1 MGKRRGGRELLR
13 SLTKRQKKHLR
24 EFGEEHPFYDKVSGR
39 PEATQICE
47 LSENSDK
54 SSAESDSET
63 EVDQVSV
70 YHKLLATLKTSPES
84 ESEEEED
91 ESESEEAEESETEM
105 DSEGSQETGEGDGG
119 EEDKNDVPG
128 REEVTATDTA
138 EQTLGQEQ
146 ADGADTSCDTS
157 RGVIEEFTDVKH
169 ESEFSLE
176 TNFMEEESGDC
187 SADQRD
193 SNSSQAFSEDP
204 FKQHMD
210 KELQE
215 KEVEKIS
222 TLPKTSSQSK
232 WPRLGQL
239 TFSSTLEKHKTLK
252 ADREIDVKQL
262 YLHKPLE
269 STWPK
274 VNKQFLS
281 STNKPN
287 DPFFTP
293 LQRELFCI
301 MNTYRDLF
309 YPERNALTNG
319 EEIRQV
325 YCLHALN
332 HVLKANAQVLS
343 NNAKRRDQKPGTDS
357 DDYRDQGLTR
367 PKVLMIVPF
376 RECALRIVHILIRLL
391 EVNDKRKIDVSNKK
405 RFKGEFG
412 SDPEEKPPN
421 LKRPEDYE
429 AVFAGNIDDHFRI
442 GVAILQKSM
451 RLYAPF
457 YSSDIIIASPLGMRT
472 VIGAEGEK
480 KRDFDFLSSVEILII
495 DQADIYL
502 MQNWEHVLHLMK
514 HINLLPL
521 DSHGVDFSRVRMLNL
536 NNWSRFYRQTLLF
549 SALQDPQINSIF
561 NKHCCN
567 YVGQVAVRNIPIIG
581 SISHVVVQLPHVF
594 RRLEAESATSVIDTR
609 FQFFIDKVLPEYR
622 DAIMSHTLIYVPS
635 YFDYVRLRNYF
646 KKEDLNFTHIC
657 EYTKKAG
664 VCRARRFFL
673 KGEKQFLL
681 FTERFHFYKRY
692 TIKGVRN
699 LIFYE
704 LPTYSHFYSEICNMM
719 KATDSAVDATW
730 TCTVLYSKY
739 DAQKLAAVVGIDRT
753 AQMLQSKKNVHLFVT
768 GENERGSSRIWK
780 FTKMW
785 YRSFA
790 SGETSVIPL
799 PLKQRGRKSSRPCP

>member
-1 MGKRRGGRELLR
+1 MGKRRAGRELLR
-13 SLTKRQKKHLR
+13 SLSKKQKKHLR
-24 EFGEEHPFYDKVSGR
+24 EFGEEHPFFDKVSGR

-47 LSENSDK
+47 LSEDSDK

-63 EVDQVSV
+63 EVEQVSG

-91 ESESEEAEESETEM
+91 ESESEEAEESEAEM
-105 DSEGSQETGEGDGG
+105 DSERSQEAGEAEGG
-119 EEDKNDVPG
+119 EEDENDVP
-128 REEVTATDTA
+128 EEEEATDTA
-138 EQTLGQEQ
+138 EQMLSQEQ
-146 ADGADTSCDTS
+146 ADGTDTSCDP
-157 RGVIEEFTDVKH
+157 RHGVIEEFTDVKH

-187 SADQRD
+187 NADRRD
-193 SNSSQAFSEDP
+193 SSSSQALPEDP

-210 KELQE
+210 KELE
-215 KEVEKIS
+215 KKEIEKMS
-222 TLPKTSSQSK
+222 TLPRTSSQNQLISPAVMIYFQVCK
-232 WPRLGQL
+232 VWYIRLLSVVGLFFFQWPRLGQVI
-239 TFSSTLEKHKTLK
+239 FSSTLEKQKSLK
-252 ADREIDVKQL
+252 ADKEVDVKQL
-262 YLHKPLE
+262 HLHKPLE

-281 STNKPN
+281 AVDKPT
-287 DPFFTP
+287 DSCFTP

-301 MNTYRDLF
+301 MNSYRDLF

-319 EEIRQV
+319 EEIRHA

-343 NNAKRRDQKPGTDS
+343 NNAKRRDRKPGTDT
-357 DDYRDQGLTR
+357 DDHRDQGLTR

-376 RECALRIVHILIRLL
+376 RECALRIVHIFISLL
-391 EVNDKRKIDVSNKK
+391 EVNDKKKIDVSNKK

-457 YSSDIIIASPLGMRT
+457 YSSDIIIASPLGIRT

-480 KRDFDFLSSVEILII
+480 KRDFDFLSSIEILII

-536 NNWSRFYRQTLLF
+536 NNWSKYYRQTLLF
-549 SALQDPQINSIF
+549 SALQDPQINSVF
-561 NKHCCN
+561 NKHCFN
-567 YVGQVAVRNIPIIG
+567 YTGQVAVRNVPLTG

-594 RRLEAESATSVIDTR
+594 RRLEADSVTSVIDAR

-622 DAIMSHTLIYVPS
+622 DAIMSHTLIYIPS

-657 EYTKKAG
+657 EYTKKAA

-692 TIKGVRN
+692 TIKGIRN

-704 LPTYSHFYSEICNMM
+704 LPTYSHFYSEICNML
-719 KATDSAVDATW
+719 KARDSGVDPTW

-768 GENERGSSRIWK
+768 GEND
-780 FTKMW
+780 
-785 YRSFA
+785 
-790 SGETSVIPL
+790 
-799 PLKQRGRKSSRPCP
+799 

>member
-1 MGKRRGGRELLR
+1 MGKRRAGRELVR
-13 SLTKRQKKHLR
+13 SLSKKQKKHLK
-24 EFGEEHPFYDKVSGR
+24 EFGEEHPFYDKVLVLQLYF
-39 PEATQICE
+39 PFQ
-47 LSENSDK
+47 SENSDK

-63 EVDQVSV
+63 EVEQISV

-84 ESEEEED
+84 ESEED
-91 ESESEEAEESETEM
+91 ASDSEETGESETEM
-105 DSEGSQETGEGDGG
+105 GSEGSQETGEADGA
-119 EEDKNDVPG
+119 EEDKNDVQ
-128 REEVTATDTA
+128 EQKEATDRA
-138 EQTLGQEQ
+138 EQMLGQEQ
-146 ADGADTSCDTS
+146 ADGTDASCEQS

-187 SADQRD
+187 NADKRD
-193 SNSSQAFSEDP
+193 NP

-210 KELQE
+210 RELQE
-215 KEVEKIS
+215 KEVEKMS

-239 TFSSTLEKHKTLK
+239 TLSSTLEKPKTVK
-252 ADREIDVKQL
+252 ADREVDMKQL

-274 VNKQFLS
+274 VNKLFLS
-281 STNKPN
+281 SVNKQS
-287 DPFFTP
+287 DSSFTP

-319 EEIRQV
+319 EEIRLV

-343 NNAKRRDQKPGTDS
+343 NNAKRRDQKPGSD

-376 RECALRIVHILIRLL
+376 RECALRIVHIFISLL
-391 EVNDKRKIDVSNKK
+391 EVNAKRKIDVSNKK

-442 GVAILQKSM
+442 GVAVLQKSM

-480 KRDFDFLSSVEILII
+480 KRDFDFLSSIEILII

-514 HINLLPL
+514 HMNLLPL
-521 DSHGVDFSRVRMLNL
+521 ESHGVDFSRVRMLNL
-536 NNWSRFYRQTLLF
+536 NNWSRYYRQTLLF

-561 NKHCCN
+561 NKHCFN
-567 YVGQVAVRNIPIIG
+567 YVGQVAIRNVPLNG
-581 SISHVVVQLPHVF
+581 SISQIVVQLPHVF
-594 RRLEAESATSVIDTR
+594 RRLEAENVTSVIDTR

-646 KKEDLNFTHIC
+646 KKEDLNFAHIC
-657 EYTKKAG
+657 EYTKKGA

-692 TIKGVRN
+692 MIKGIRN

-719 KATDSAVDATW
+719 KATDNGVDATW

-739 DAQKLAAVVGIDRT
+739 DAQKLAAVVGIERA

-768 GENERGSSRIWK
+768 GEN
-780 FTKMW
+780 
-785 YRSFA
+785 
-790 SGETSVIPL
+790 
-799 PLKQRGRKSSRPCP
+799 

>member
-1 MGKRRGGRELLR
+1 MHFQRAL
-13 SLTKRQKKHLR
+13 S
-24 EFGEEHPFYDKVSGR
+24 PVASS
-39 PEATQICE
+39 
-47 LSENSDK
+47 SENSDK

-63 EVDQVSV
+63 EPEQASV

-84 ESEEEED
+84 ESEEDDD
-91 ESESEEAEESETEM
+91 ESESEEAGESETEM
-105 DSEGSQETGEGDGG
+105 DSEESQETGEAEGG
-119 EEDKNDVPG
+119 EEDENDIPDK
-128 REEVTATDTA
+128 EEAKDTA
-138 EQTLGQEQ
+138 EQMPEEEQ
-146 ADGADTSCDTS
+146 ANGAYTSCDPS
-157 RGVIEEFTDVKH
+157 HEVIEEFTDVKH

-176 TNFMEEESGDC
+176 TNFMEEESEDC
-187 SADQRD
+187 NADERK
-193 SNSSQAFSEDP
+193 SSTSQVFSEDP

-210 KELQE
+210 KEMEE

-222 TLPKTSSQSK
+222 TLSKSSSQMK

-252 ADREIDVKQL
+252 PDKEVDVKQL
-262 YLHKPLE
+262 HLHKPLE
-269 STWPK
+269 ITWPK
-274 VNKQFLS
+274 VNKQLLS
-281 STNKPN
+281 SLNKTS
-287 DPFFTP
+287 DPCFTP

-309 YPERNALTNG
+309 YPERTALTNG
-319 EEIRQV
+319 EEIRLA
-325 YCLHALN
+325 YCLHTLN

-343 NNAKRRDQKPGTDS
+343 NNAKRRDQKPGIDN

-367 PKVLMIVPF
+367 PKVLMVVPF
-376 RECALRIVHILIRLL
+376 RECALRIVHIFIRLL
-391 EVNDKRKIDVSNKK
+391 EVNNERKIDVSNKK

-412 SDPEEKPPN
+412 SNPEEKPPN

-472 VIGAEGEK
+472 IIGAEGEK
-480 KRDFDFLSSVEILII
+480 KRDFDFLSSIEILII

-514 HINLLPL
+514 HMNLLPL

-536 NNWSRFYRQTLLF
+536 NNWSKYYRQTLLF

-561 NKHCCN
+561 NKHCFN
-567 YVGQVAVRNIPIIG
+567 YMGQVAVRNIPQIG

-594 RRLEAESATSVIDTR
+594 RRLEAENLTSVIDTR
-609 FQFFIDKVLPEYR
+609 FQFFVDKVLPEYR

-646 KKEDLNFTHIC
+646 KKEELNFVHIC

-664 VCRARRFFL
+664 ICRARRFFL
-673 KGEKQFLL
+673 KGERQFLL
-681 FTERFHFYKRY
+681 LTERFHFYKRY
-692 TIKGVRN
+692 TIKGIRN

-719 KATDSAVDATW
+719 KATASGMDATW

-753 AQMLQSKKNVHLFVT
+753 AQMLQSKKNVHLFIT
-768 GENERGSSRIWK
+768 GENE
-780 FTKMW
+780 
-785 YRSFA
+785 
-790 SGETSVIPL
+790 
-799 PLKQRGRKSSRPCP
+799 

>member
-1 MGKRRGGRELLR
+1 MGKRRAGRELLR
-13 SLTKRQKKHLR
+13 SLSKKQKKHLR
-24 EFGEEHPFYDKVSGR
+24 EFGEEHPFYDNFIGCYCCSCLHLGF
-39 PEATQICE
+39 PFQ
-47 LSENSDK
+47 SEDSDK
-54 SSAESDSET
+54 SSKESDSET
-63 EVDQVSV
+63 EVEQVSG

-91 ESESEEAEESETEM
+91 ESESEEAEESEAEM
-105 DSEGSQETGEGDGG
+105 GGEASQETGEAEEG
-119 EEDKNDVPG
+119 EEDKNDVP
-128 REEVTATDTA
+128 EEEEGSTDIA
-138 EQTLGQEQ
+138 EQMLSQEQ
-146 ADGADTSCDTS
+146 ADGRDTSCNPHH
-157 RGVIEEFTDVKH
+157 GVIEEFTDVKH

-187 SADQRD
+187 NADGRD
-193 SNSSQAFSEDP
+193 SNP

-210 KELQE
+210 KELEE
-215 KEVEKIS
+215 KEIEKMS
-222 TLPKTSSQSK
+222 TLPKTSSQSQA
-232 WPRLGQL
+232 PRLGQL
-239 TFSSTLEKHKTLK
+239 VFSSTLEKHKTLK
-252 ADREIDVKQL
+252 ADKEVDVKQL
-262 YLHKPLE
+262 HLHKPLE

-281 STNKPN
+281 AVDKPI
-287 DPFFTP
+287 DSSFTP

-301 MNTYRDLF
+301 MNSYRDLF

-319 EEIRQV
+319 EEIRHA

-343 NNAKRRDQKPGTDS
+343 NNAKRRDRKPGTDT
-357 DDYRDQGLTR
+357 DDHRDQGLTR

-376 RECALRIVHILIRLL
+376 RECALRIVHVFISLL
-391 EVNDKRKIDVSNKK
+391 EVNDKKKIDVSNKK

-457 YSSDIIIASPLGMRT
+457 YSSDIIIASPLGIRT

-480 KRDFDFLSSVEILII
+480 KRDFDFLSSIEILII

-536 NNWSRFYRQTLLF
+536 NNWSKYYRQTLLF
-549 SALQDPQINSIF
+549 SALQEPQINSVF
-561 NKHCCN
+561 NKHCFN
-567 YVGQVAVRNIPIIG
+567 YVGQVAVRNVPLTG

-594 RRLEAESATSVIDTR
+594 RRLEAESVTSVIDGR
-609 FQFFIDKVLPEYR
+609 FQFFVDKVLPEYR
-622 DAIMSHTLIYVPS
+622 DAIMSHTLVYVPS

-657 EYTKKAG
+657 EYTKKAA

-692 TIKGVRN
+692 TIKGIRN

-704 LPTYSHFYSEICNMM
+704 LPTYSHFYSEICNML
-719 KATDSAVDATW
+719 KATDNGVDATW

-768 GENERGSSRIWK
+768 GEN
-780 FTKMW
+780 
-785 YRSFA
+785 
-790 SGETSVIPL
+790 
-799 PLKQRGRKSSRPCP
+799 

>member
-1 MGKRRGGRELLR
+1 MGKRRAGRELLR
-13 SLTKRQKKHLR
+13 SLSKKQKKHLR
-24 EFGEEHPFYDKVSGR
+24 EFGEEHPFYDKLL
-39 PEATQICE
+39 
-47 LSENSDK
+47 LSLLLHLCFLFQSEDSDK

-63 EVDQVSV
+63 EVEQVSV

-84 ESEEEED
+84 ESEEEEEED
-91 ESESEEAEESETEM
+91 ESESEEAEESEAKV
-105 DSEGSQETGEGDGG
+105 DSEGSQETGEAEGG
-119 EEDKNDVPG
+119 EEGSRETEEAEESEEDKNDIP
-128 REEVTATDTA
+128 EEEEARDTA
-138 EQTLGQEQ
+138 DQTLSQEQ
-146 ADGADTSCDTS
+146 PDGTDTSCDPPH
-157 RGVIEEFTDVKH
+157 GVIEEFTDVKH

-176 TNFMEEESGDC
+176 TNFVEEESGDC
-187 SADQRD
+187 NADKRD
-193 SNSSQAFSEDP
+193 SNP

-210 KELQE
+210 KELE
-215 KEVEKIS
+215 DKEVEKMS
-222 TLPKTSSQSK
+222 TLPKTSSQSQ

-239 TFSSTLEKHKTLK
+239 IFSSTLEKQKTLK
-252 ADREIDVKQL
+252 ADKEVDVKQL
-262 YLHKPLE
+262 HLHKPLE

-281 STNKPN
+281 SVGKPT
-287 DPFFTP
+287 DSPFTP

-319 EEIRQV
+319 EEIRQA

-343 NNAKRRDQKPGTDS
+343 NNAKRRDRKPGTDT

-376 RECALRIVHILIRLL
+376 RECALRIVHIFISLL
-391 EVNDKRKIDVSNKK
+391 EVNDKKKIDVSNKK

-442 GVAILQKSM
+442 GVAILQRSM

-536 NNWSRFYRQTLLF
+536 NNWSRYYRQTLLF
-549 SALQDPQINSIF
+549 SALQEPQINSVF
-561 NKHCCN
+561 SKHCFN
-567 YVGQVAVRNIPIIG
+567 YVGQVSVRNVPLTG

-594 RRLEAESATSVIDTR
+594 RRLEAESVTSVIDASR

-622 DAIMSHTLIYVPS
+622 DAIMSHTLVYIPS

-692 TIKGVRN
+692 TIKGIRN

-719 KATDSAVDATW
+719 KATDNGVDATW

-768 GENERGSSRIWK
+768 GEN
-780 FTKMW
+780 
-785 YRSFA
+785 
-790 SGETSVIPL
+790 
-799 PLKQRGRKSSRPCP
+799 

>member
-1 MGKRRGGRELLR
+1 MGKRRGGRELARGL
-13 SLTKRQKKHLR
+13 SKRQRKHLR
-24 EFGEEHPFYDKVSGR
+24 QFGEQHPVCDRVSGR

-47 LSENSDK
+47 LSDNSDK

-63 EVDQVSV
+63 EVEQVSV
-70 YHKLLATLKTSPES
+70 YHKLLATLKASPES

-91 ESESEEAEESETEM
+91 ESESEEAGESEAEL
-105 DSEGSQETGEGDGG
+105 DSEGSREPREAVGG
-119 EEDKNDVPG
+119 EEEQNDVPEQE
-128 REEVTATDTA
+128 EEVAAKDPP
-138 EQTLGQEQ
+138 EQALGQEE
-146 ADGADTSCDTS
+146 ADGVETSCDPN
-157 RGVIEEFTDVKH
+157 RGAIEEFTDVKH
-169 ESEFSLE
+169 EAEFSLE

-187 SADQRD
+187 DADKRE

-210 KELQE
+210 KELKE

-222 TLPKTSSQSK
+222 TLSKTSSQSK

-239 TFSSTLEKHKTLK
+239 TFSSTLEKHTTLK
-252 ADREIDVKQL
+252 PDKEFSVKQL

-274 VNKQFLS
+274 VNKHYLS
-281 STNKPN
+281 SASKPS
-287 DPFFTP
+287 DSFFTP

-319 EEIRQV
+319 EEIRHA

-332 HVLKANAQVLS
+332 HILKANAQVLS
-343 NNAKRRDQKPGTDS
+343 NNAKKRDQKPGTDS

-376 RECALRIVHILIRLL
+376 RECALRIVHIFISLL
-391 EVNDKRKIDVSNKK
+391 EVNEKRKIDVSNKK

-412 SDPEEKPPN
+412 SDPDEKPPN

-472 VIGAEGEK
+472 IIGTEGEK
-480 KRDFDFLSSVEILII
+480 KRDFDFLSSIEMLII

-502 MQNWEHVLHLMK
+502 MQNWEHVLHLMR

-521 DSHGVDFSRVRMLNL
+521 DSHGVDFSRVRMPNL
-536 NNWSRFYRQTLLF
+536 NNWSKYYRQTLLF
-549 SALQDPQINSIF
+549 SALQDPQINAIF
-561 NKHCCN
+561 NKHCFN
-567 YVGQVAVRNIPIIG
+567 YVGQVAVRNVPLSG
-581 SISHVVVQLPHVF
+581 SISRVVVQLPHVF
-594 RRLEAESATSVIDTR
+594 RRIEAENLTSVIDTR

-646 KKEDLNFTHIC
+646 KKEELNFTHIC

-664 VCRARRFFL
+664 ICRARRSFL

-681 FTERFHFYKRY
+681 LTERFHFYKRY
-692 TIKGVRN
+692 TIKGIRN

-719 KATDSAVDATW
+719 KATDSGVDATW

-768 GENERGSSRIWK
+768 GENE
-780 FTKMW
+780 
-785 YRSFA
+785 
-790 SGETSVIPL
+790 
-799 PLKQRGRKSSRPCP
+799 

>member
-1 MGKRRGGRELLR
+1 
-13 SLTKRQKKHLR
+13 Q
-24 EFGEEHPFYDKVSGR
+24 
-39 PEATQICE
+39 
-47 LSENSDK
+47 SENSDQ
-54 SSAESDSET
+54 SSAESDSEA
-63 EVDQVSV
+63 EVEQTSG

-84 ESEEEED
+84 ESEED
-91 ESESEEAEESETEM
+91 ESDSEEAGESETEVS
-105 DSEGSQETGEGDGG
+105 SEGSQETGEADGG
-119 EEDKNDVPG
+119 EADEQKEGSLSFPLLWSMLHLEG
-128 REEVTATDTA
+128 LATDTA
-138 EQTLGQEQ
+138 EQMLGQEQ
-146 ADGADTSCDTS
+146 ADGADASCERS
-157 RGVIEEFTDVKH
+157 HGAIEEFTDVKH

-187 SADQRD
+187 SADKRD
-193 SNSSQAFSEDP
+193 SNSSQAFPEDP

-210 KELQE
+210 RELHE
-215 KEVEKIS
+215 KEVEKMS

-232 WPRLGQL
+232 WPQLGQL

-252 ADREIDVKQL
+252 ADREVGMKQL
-262 YLHKPLE
+262 CLHKPLE

-274 VNKQFLS
+274 VNKQFLPS
-281 STNKPN
+281 MNKQS
-287 DPFFTP
+287 DPSFTP

-301 MNTYRDLF
+301 MNAYWDLF

-319 EEIRQV
+319 EEIRFA

-343 NNAKRRDQKPGTDS
+343 NNAKRRDQKPGTD

-367 PKVLMIVPF
+367 PKVLMVVPF
-376 RECALRIVHILIRLL
+376 RECALRVVHVLISLL
-391 EVNDKRKIDVSNKK
+391 EVSGQRKIDVSNKK

-412 SDPEEKPPN
+412 SDPQEKPPN

-472 VIGAEGEK
+472 IIGAEGEK
-480 KRDFDFLSSVEILII
+480 KRDFDFLSSIEILII

-514 HINLLPL
+514 HMNLLPL
-521 DSHGVDFSRVRMLNL
+521 DSHGVDFSRVRMPNL
-536 NNWSRFYRQTLLF
+536 NNWSKYYRQTLLF
-549 SALQDPQINSIF
+549 SALQHPQINSIF
-561 NKHCCN
+561 NKHCFN
-567 YVGQVAVRNIPIIG
+567 YVGQVAVRNVPLRG
-581 SISHVVVQLPHVF
+581 SISQIVVQLPHVF
-594 RRLEAESATSVIDTR
+594 RRLEAENVASAIDTR
-609 FQFFIDKVLPEYR
+609 FQFFVDKVLPEYR

-646 KKEDLNFTHIC
+646 KKEELNFAPIC
-657 EYTKKAG
+657 EYTKKAA

-692 TIKGVRN
+692 VIKGIRN

-719 KATDSAVDATW
+719 KATDNGVDATW

-739 DAQKLAAVVGIDRT
+739 DAQKLAAVVGIERA

-768 GENERGSSRIWK
+768 GEN
-780 FTKMW
+780 
-785 YRSFA
+785 
-790 SGETSVIPL
+790 
-799 PLKQRGRKSSRPCP
+799 